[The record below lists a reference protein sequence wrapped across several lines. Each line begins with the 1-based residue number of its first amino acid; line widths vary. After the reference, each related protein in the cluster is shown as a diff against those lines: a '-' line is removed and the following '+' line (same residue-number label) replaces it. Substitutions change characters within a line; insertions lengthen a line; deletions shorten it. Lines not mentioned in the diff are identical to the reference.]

1 MFETTENRN
10 YLEDTSNLLKVV
22 EGFRKLPYNDK
33 ARKDG
38 SGYLTIGYGI
48 NLQVRTWLVAVLNEL
63 GVFGEIREVESE
75 NNIQALDNLENKA
88 IIDEF
93 IK

>member
-1 MFETTENRN
+1 MFETTQNTN
-10 YLEDTSNLLKVV
+10 YLEDTSNLLKIV
-22 EGFRKLPYNDK
+22 EGFRKQPYGDTK
-33 ARKDG
+33 EI
-38 SGYLTIGYGI
+38 LTIGYGI